1 MLNIGDY
8 VLHQKIGQVGQVLG
22 YGHQV
27 MNGTYITTLK
37 VRFRNQSE
45 TPGYRGFMEDVYTN
59 WILAETV
66 LN

>member
-8 VLHQKIGQVGQVLG
+8 ALHQKTGQVGQVLG

-37 VRFRNQSE
+37 VRLKNQSG
-45 TPGYRGFMEDVYTN
+45 TRRYRRFMEDIYTT
-59 WILAETV
+59 WVLAETT
-66 LN
+66 